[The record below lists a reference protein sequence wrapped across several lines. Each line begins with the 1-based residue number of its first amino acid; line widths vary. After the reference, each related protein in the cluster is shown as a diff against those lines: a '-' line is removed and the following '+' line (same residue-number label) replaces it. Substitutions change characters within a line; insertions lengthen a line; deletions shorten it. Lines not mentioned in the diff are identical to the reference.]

1 MCLMGV
7 RWTAQCLRNHPHC
20 VRTKQG
26 PHSKQVSSGLLVIKA
41 QARKMPPISSVAK
54 LLSLPAESEP
64 ANGFRKLFLRA
75 AIYFAAALLIG
86 L

>member
-1 MCLMGV
+1 
-7 RWTAQCLRNHPHC
+7 
-20 VRTKQG
+20 
-26 PHSKQVSSGLLVIKA
+26 LLVIKA
-41 QARKMPPISSVAK
+41 QARKRPPIGSVAK